1 MEMARQIAK
10 QAKINET
17 TIKTVTAEDVADAVL
32 NIAAQAHEIDVQ
44 WLMSLCAP
52 ITELLTQTGKEE
64 KE

>member
-44 WLMSLCAP
+44 CSCRFARP
-52 ITELLTQTGKEE
+52 ITELLTQTGKKE